1 MHYGSF
7 RLSHEPVDEPLQLL
21 EQEAKQAGIEDRVV
35 VLEEG
40 VTKFF

>member
-21 EQEAKQAGIEDRVV
+21 EKEAQTAGIEDRVV

-40 VTKFF
+40 VTRFF

>member
-1 MHYGSF
+1 
-7 RLSHEPVDEPLQLL
+7 
-21 EQEAKQAGIEDRVV
+21 

>member
-7 RLSHEPVDEPLQLL
+7 RLSHEPIDEPLQLL
-21 EQEAKQAGIEDRVV
+21 EKEAKRAGIEDRVV